1 MSDDG
6 TISEIG
12 PAAEER
18 SDDDYRKLIERVVD
32 AAVVLL
38 DADGDVTTWNASARR
53 LTGYDRTSARGADF
67 DVVLNADIPA
77 TTLLEEADAAGRVEV
92 DCVAHDADG
101 EAYDAHV
108 AVTSLEPDESA
119 PGIPMSPSVTDDEG
133 YATVV
138 RDVTDYRS
146 ETRSLER
153 RNERLTAFAS
163 SVSHDLRNPLSAA
176 LAQLDVARARY
187 PDETH
192 PHLDTAYQSL
202 LRMNDRI
209 DEALT
214 LAREGAR
221 GVERTP
227 VSLRETAERAW
238 RVAGPERGTLRFD
251 DPPET
256 VSADEEGLCRLF
268 ENLFDNA
275 ETHAGDDAAV
285 EIGGTGEGFY
295 VADDGPGIA
304 PDRRDSVFEYGVTG
318 SADGTGLGLAIVT
331 AVADAHDWRVGVD
344 ESETGGARFD
354 VVFDR
359 AANR

>member
-6 TISEIG
+6 ALPDVSPSAGES
-12 PAAEER
+12 
-18 SDDDYRKLIERVVD
+18 SDEDYRKLIERAVD

-38 DADGDVTTWNASARR
+38 AADGDVTTWNASARR
-53 LTGYDRTSARGADF
+53 LTGYDRTSARGTDL
-67 DVVLNADIPA
+67 DTVLDADIPA
-77 TTLLEEADAAGRVEV
+77 ATLLEEADAAGRIEVE
-92 DCVAHDADG
+92 CVARDADG

-119 PGIPMSPSVTDDEG
+119 PEMPMSPSVTDEEG
-133 YATVV
+133 YAVVV

-187 PDETH
+187 PGDAH

-221 GVERTP
+221 GVERAQVP
-227 VSLRETAERAW
+227 LRETAERAW
-238 RVAGPERGTLRFD
+238 RVAGPEGGALRFV

-275 ETHAGDDAAV
+275 KTHAGDGVTV
-285 EIGGTGEGFY
+285 EIGGTDEGFY
-295 VADDGPGIA
+295 VADDGPGIP

-318 SADGTGLGLAIVT
+318 SADGTGFGLAIVT
-331 AVADAHDWRVGVD
+331 AIADAHDWRIGVD
-344 ESETGGARFD
+344 ESGTGGARFD